1 MKYYVKNIYFGVFVV
16 IIDCIFGRQI
26 MPFWNFFQTSFYL
39 KYNSK
44 IIWNNARIPG
54 IACL

>member
-26 MPFWNFFQTSFYL
+26 MPPWNFFQTSFYL